1 MSEEQKFRGFFK
13 ETIGF
18 FDNLKKNNTKPW
30 FDSHRKDYDAFVME
44 PAKSF
49 VVAMGER
56 LRAVSPHI
64 IAVPK
69 VNKSLFRINRD
80 TRFSLDKRPYK
91 TNLGIF
97 FWEGNRGRM
106 DCPGFY
112 FHLEA
117 DKLLLGVGIY
127 MFPKQ
132 AIDHY
137 RRMVVDPE
145 QGRKLSEVVKRISK
159 IKGCELGGKHYKRV
173 PAGYDPS
180 HPNAE
185 LLLYNGLHAGI
196 TTGIPEEFYSEK
208 LIGYCWKSFN
218 ALAPLHRWLV
228 SIRLGQI

>member
-1 MSEEQKFRGFFK
+1 MSDRQKFRGFFR
-13 ETIGF
+13 ETVGF
-18 FDNLKKNNTKPW
+18 YEQLKKNNTKPW
-30 FDSHRKDYDAFVME
+30 FDAHKNDYEAFVME
-44 PAKSF
+44 PAKAF
-49 VVAMGER
+49 VVALGDR
-56 LRAVSPHI
+56 LKSLSPQLF
-64 IAVPK
+64 AVPK

-80 TRFSLDKRPYK
+80 TRFSFDKRPFK

-97 FWEGNRGRM
+97 FWEGIRERM
-106 DCPGFY
+106 ECPGFY

-117 DKLLLGVGIY
+117 DKLLLAGGIY
-127 MFPKQ
+127 RFPKR
-132 AIDHY
+132 ALDHY

-145 QGRKLSEVVKRISK
+145 HGQRFAEIITKISK
-159 IKGCELGGKHYKRV
+159 IKGCELGEKHFKRI

-185 LLLYNGLHAGI
+185 FLLYNGLHAGI

-208 LIGYCWKSFN
+208 LVGYCWKIFN